1 MFGESDS
8 ESPRVPSPWDS
19 LTSPPSSPP
28 QGIPKLVPEG
38 EEGNIEYKLQLL
50 SPSRAQGRFTRLVTQ
65 LKWRLLEGGGQ
76 AYYELGVA
84 DSGTLVG
91 LPRQQ
96 LEESLE
102 TLEMMAG
109 EIGASVIVVKEIEVP
124 PELSSL
130 AESQLERWDGKRSTR
145 RKDKLRMMNHGEES
159 PTTSTAELETE
170 LLTTDVTDAD
180 ESTCYSPVTPPSSL
194 GGESDAV
201 KLQLPTTPLPFDS
214 ALPLFTMD
222 LGDDVADNADDKAQD
237 NDVPSHCVP
246 ELSLEISFVYK
257 PRPMRIRATHN
268 THFDYSKK
276 RTKKN
281 GYPPSTNTTSHAAN
295 PVTRGDTDVLHPS
308 GGAKSQFR
316 RDRRD
321 KQRVMEP
328 DALLTHVPTCRSTE
342 PPTDSADHHT
352 IPPCP
357 TDESNLSV
365 AESPLIAAVDTQTAD
380 GPETTAIA
388 SREPRLIV
396 EVLVVRKLSLD
407 EAFLDFEGFSLQ

>member
-28 QGIPKLVPEG
+28 QQNGTQGIPKLVPEA

-50 SPSRAQGRFTRLVTQ
+50 SPSPRRFTHLVTQ

-130 AESQLERWDGKRSTR
+130 AESQLERWD
-145 RKDKLRMMNHGEES
+145 KLRMMKHDEES
-159 PTTSTAELETE
+159 PTISTTELETE
-170 LLTTDVTDAD
+170 LSTTDVTDAD

-201 KLQLPTTPLPFDS
+201 KLQLPITPLPFDS

-222 LGDDVADNADDKAQD
+222 LGDDVADYADNKAQD
-237 NDVPSHCVP
+237 NDVLSHCVP
-246 ELSLEISFVYK
+246 ELSVSLGISFVYK

-276 RTKKN
+276 RIKKN
-281 GYPPSTNTTSHAAN
+281 GYPPSTNSTSHTAN
-295 PVTRGDTDVLHPS
+295 PVTQGDSEVLHPS
-308 GGAKSQFR
+308 GGAKSQLR

-321 KQRVMEP
+321 KQRVMKP
-328 DALLTHVPTCRSTE
+328 DALLTYVSTCRSTE

-365 AESPLIAAVDTQTAD
+365 AESPLIAAVDTQTVD
-380 GPETTAIA
+380 GQETTAIA
-388 SREPRLIV
+388 SSEPRLIV

-407 EAFLDFEGFSLQ
+407 EVFLDFEGFSLQ